1 MRDSEPFFNS
11 FLGRLVIVWMSF
23 NILILLMKL
32 NGLDQEG
39 NIAWRVFLSPL
50 WSFDLF
56 LFYTL
61 GAGVVGLIT
70 YFGLSFV
77 FENLPS
83 TKRKII
89 LAKENQEY
97 EQREKNRQESER
109 RYEESIKREREQA
122 WQEICHKEEL
132 AKAKLQAEQRALQI
146 AQSKTKDEVKNE
158 LLNSF
163 KGRGR

>member
-1 MRDSEPFFNS
+1 MRDREPFFNS

-23 NILILLMKL
+23 NFLILLMKM
-32 NGLDQEG
+32 NGLDHEG
-39 NIAWRVFLSPL
+39 NLAWRVFLSPL

-56 LFYTL
+56 LLYSI
-61 GAGVVGLIT
+61 GAGIVGLVT

-89 LAKENQEY
+89 LEKENQEY
-97 EQREKNRQESER
+97 EQRERNRQESER
-109 RYEESIKREREQA
+109 RYEENIKREREHA
-122 WQEICHKEEL
+122 WQETCHKEEL
-132 AKAKLQAEQRALQI
+132 AKAKLQAEQKALLI
-146 AQSKTKDEVKNE
+146 AQSKTKADVKSE

-163 KGRGR
+163 KGRGL

>member
-1 MRDSEPFFNS
+1 MKDSEPFFNS
-11 FLGRLVIVWMSF
+11 FLGRLVIVWMCF
-23 NILILLMKL
+23 NFLILLTKL
-32 NGLDQEG
+32 NELDHDG

-61 GAGVVGLIT
+61 AAGIVGLIT

-89 LAKENQEY
+89 LEKQSQEY

-109 RYEESIKREREQA
+109 LYEENIKREREHA
-122 WQEICHKEEL
+122 WQETCHKEEL
-132 AKAKLQAEQRALQI
+132 AKAKLQAEQKALII
-146 AQSKTKDEVKNE
+146 AQSKTKDDIKNE

-163 KGRGR
+163 KGRSL